1 MTLDWHGDQV
11 LVGLEGALE
20 HAMLL
25 GAEHVLEESNRIIPH
40 ETGDLER
47 AGEAQAEGR
56 RSRVS
61 YESIYAIPQHENL
74 EYRHDP
80 GRQAK
85 YLETAGIQAGPELE
99 AIVGEAV
106 RRLLE

>member
-1 MTLDWHGDQV
+1 MTLDWHGEQV
-11 LVGLEGALE
+11 LVGLEDALE
-20 HAMLL
+20 KALLL
-25 GAEHVLEESNRIIPH
+25 GAEHVLEESNRMVPH

-47 AGEAQAEGR
+47 AGEAKAEGR
-56 RSRVS
+56 KSRVS
-61 YESIYAIPQHENL
+61 YESIYAVPQHENL

-80 GRQAK
+80 GRRAK
-85 YLETAGIQAGPELE
+85 YLEVAGQNAAGELE